1 MSALRV
7 PEAEAQG
14 WKCAACGV
22 ELTYQE
28 VSMQYLGGL
37 FQVELLGCRECGQV
51 LVTEQCTRSNKCLK
65 ISNVK
70 RSHSNRITSMNKLS
84 FINAASFSAEQ
95 SRHETP
101 GVKRPWFPTFTGVAF
116 DVIAP
121 TTRDICI
128 RDIAQSLSM
137 QCRFG
142 GHCLRFYSLAEHGLR
157 LSRLVG
163 EKMALCAL
171 LHDAAHAYV
180 QDISVPLR
188 PLLEG
193 YDALKQHL
201 WHMIARRFHLPDT
214 LPEAIRKAD
223 LRLTATEIEYLL
235 LSTPKSWLPEV
246 TPYTL
251 EELGLNHSK
260 QFGLL
265 PRGIKR
271 LYLER
276 FAELAV

>member
-1 MSALRV
+1 
-7 PEAEAQG
+7 
-14 WKCAACGV
+14 
-22 ELTYQE
+22 
-28 VSMQYLGGL
+28 
-37 FQVELLGCRECGQV
+37 
-51 LVTEQCTRSNKCLK
+51 
-65 ISNVK
+65 
-70 RSHSNRITSMNKLS
+70 MNKLS
-84 FINAASFSAEQ
+84 VVGMASFSAEQ

-101 GVKRPWFPTFTGVAF
+101 EVKRPWFPTFTGVAF

-121 TTRDICI
+121 TTRDISI

-163 EKMALCAL
+163 EKQALCAL

-193 YDALKQHL
+193 YDALKQHV
-201 WHMIARRFHLPDT
+201 WNMIARRFHLPET
-214 LPEAIRKAD
+214 LPNAILKAD

-235 LSTPKSWLPEV
+235 LPTPKSWLPQV

-260 QFGLL
+260 QLGLL
-265 PRGIKR
+265 PRGAKR
-271 LYLER
+271 IYLER